1 MKSLVSVRFVAIA
14 MAAVLISMTLAVD
27 AQANR
32 FIQNTSVG
40 RTSAGA
46 AVACNAPGGFAHWT
60 NGNIAWY
67 HNTGGQ
73 GAGKQTA
80 LQNGM
85 QSWNNVSPAAHS
97 LSYAG
102 TTTAGFVTD
111 NRNTVLWARGNGCN
125 GNCLAITALVLAS
138 GQVITETDVSFSS
151 RYSWNTN
158 GSNYDVEAVWAHE
171 SGHTLGLHHTEVTGT
186 PRPTMY
192 ASYFG
197 TDGRSLENDD
207 KDGLNCAYNRYGLSG
222 ARVAEAAS
230 MQLGTARE
238 GLAISSRMRAGSA
251 LIRYRVAEEGRVT
264 LKVYDVAGR
273 LVATLVDGV
282 RGAGEHE
289 VSWDRT
295 SASGQVASG
304 MYFARLENG
313 KASTHSSL
321 VIVQ

>member
-158 GSNYDVEAVWAHE
+158 GSNYDVEAVWGPRVGPHARPAPHR
-171 SGHTLGLHHTEVTGT
+171 GHGHAAPHDVRFVLRNG
-186 PRPTMY
+186 RP
-192 ASYFG
+192 
-197 TDGRSLENDD
+197 L
-207 KDGLNCAYNRYGLSG
+207 
-222 ARVAEAAS
+222 
-230 MQLGTARE
+230 ARE
-238 GLAISSRMRAGSA
+238 RRQGRAE
-251 LIRYRVAEEGRVT
+251 LRVQPLRP
-264 LKVYDVAGR
+264 
-273 LVATLVDGV
+273 
-282 RGAGEHE
+282 
-289 VSWDRT
+289 
-295 SASGQVASG
+295 
-304 MYFARLENG
+304 
-313 KASTHSSL
+313 
-321 VIVQ
+321 